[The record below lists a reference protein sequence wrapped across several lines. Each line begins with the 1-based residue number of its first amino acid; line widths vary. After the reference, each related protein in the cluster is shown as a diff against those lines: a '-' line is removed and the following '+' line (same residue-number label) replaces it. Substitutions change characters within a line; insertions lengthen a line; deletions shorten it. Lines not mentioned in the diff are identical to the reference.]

1 MEYHQ
6 STYAGSVSREAY
18 NLGLRTFMLR
28 VYNYMA
34 AALAFTGLIAYGVST
49 SEAAIQMIFGT
60 PMVWVVV
67 FAPLVLAITIQVKF
81 QSFSLTTVQ
90 SLFWVYAALTGISL
104 SSIFLMYTGDSIAR
118 VFFITASMFGAAS
131 LYGYTTKR
139 DLSPMA
145 GFLFMG
151 MIGIL
156 VASLVNLL
164 LQSSQMSWIISIAAV
179 GIFAGLT
186 AYDNQALKQMHT
198 EAWSHDHAEKMGVYG
213 ALMLYINF
221 IAMFVHLLRLLG
233 DRRS

>member
-1 MEYHQ
+1 MEYQQ
-6 STYAGSVSREAY
+6 SAYAGSMSREAY
-18 NLGLRTFMLR
+18 NVGLRTFMMR

-34 AALAFTGLIAYGVST
+34 AALVFTGLISYGVST
-49 SEAAIQMIFGT
+49 SESAIQMIFGT
-60 PMVWVVV
+60 PLVWVVI
-67 FAPLVLAITIQVKF
+67 FAPLVVAITLQVKF

-104 SSIFLMYTGDSIAR
+104 SSIFLMYTGDSIVR

-151 MIGIL
+151 VIGLI
-156 VASLVNLL
+156 VASVVNMF
-164 LQSSQMSWIISIAAV
+164 LQSSQMAWIISIAAV

-186 AYDNQALKQMHT
+186 AYDNQALKQMYT
-198 EAWSHDHAEKMGVYG
+198 EAWSHDHTEKMGVYG
-213 ALMLYINF
+213 ALHLYINF
-221 IAMFVHLLRLLG
+221 IVMFVHLLRLLG
-233 DRRS
+233 DRRN